1 MATSTNVS
9 QGQADFLQ
17 VVQTFKTSLKNVK
30 TSSSQDMI
38 TKVCLNAPEKTKQI
52 EKKTRSAF
60 VLPTKSSSFG
70 TQYVQVDLGSW
81 GQWNTTA

>member
-1 MATSTNVS
+1 
-9 QGQADFLQ
+9 
-17 VVQTFKTSLKNVK
+17 
-30 TSSSQDMI
+30 MI